1 MSIEERE
8 QISLQV
14 TVSVYLDA
22 ALRQAGVCDKTHKAG
37 SRMIR
42 SQLSVLG
49 LKKGKRKFD
58 GIGTMLISSMLKGK
72 VPSVNLI

>member
-37 SRMIR
+37 SGMIW
-42 SQLSVLG
+42 SQLSMLG
-49 LKKGKRKFD
+49 FKKKKKKKKERE
-58 GIGTMLISSMLKGK
+58 
-72 VPSVNLI
+72 NLMELDRADFLAY